1 MTIGIIL
8 ASKSQIRSELLLKAG
23 LKFTTIDANID
34 EKEAKSPYIN
44 KGYSA
49 RDLADILAAM
59 KAKKLSYKYLD
70 KLVIGCDQIMECNG
84 QILSKANNPTDLAD
98 QLKFL
103 RSKSHTLYSACV
115 VYFANKAEWRF
126 IGSATITMR
135 NLSDEYISKYVD
147 DNWDE
152 VKHCVG
158 GYKIENSGISFLSK
172 INGDYFSILG
182 LPIIQLLDY
191 LINRGVLKH

>member
-23 LKFTTIDANID
+23 LKFTAIDANID
-34 EKEAKSPYIN
+34 EKEAKSSYIN
-44 KGYSA
+44 EGYSA

-59 KAKKLSYKYLD
+59 KAKKLSCKYLD

-115 VYFANKAEWRF
+115 VYLASKAEWRF

-135 NLSDEYISKYVD
+135 NLSDGYISKYVD

-191 LINRGVLKH
+191 LVNRGVLKH

>member
-23 LKFTTIDANID
+23 LKFTAIDANID
-34 EKEAKSPYIN
+34 EKEVKSSYIN

-191 LINRGVLKH
+191 LVNRGVLKH

>member
-1 MTIGIIL
+1 MTTGIIL

-23 LKFTTIDANID
+23 LKFTAIDANID
-34 EKEAKSPYIN
+34 EKEVKSSYIN

-59 KAKKLSYKYLD
+59 KAKKLSCKYLD

-135 NLSDEYISKYVD
+135 NLSDGYISKYVD

-191 LINRGVLKH
+191 LVNRGVLIH

>member
-1 MTIGIIL
+1 MTTGIIL

-23 LKFTTIDANID
+23 LKFTAIDANID
-34 EKEAKSPYIN
+34 EKEAKSFYIN
-44 KGYSA
+44 KGHSA

-59 KAKKLSYKYLD
+59 KAKKFSCKYLD

-191 LINRGVLKH
+191 LVNRGVLKH

>member
-1 MTIGIIL
+1 MTTGIIL

-23 LKFTTIDANID
+23 LKFTAIDANID
-34 EKEAKSPYIN
+34 EKEVKSSYIN

-49 RDLADILAAM
+49 RNLADILAAM
-59 KAKKLSYKYLD
+59 KAKKLSCKYLD

-158 GYKIENSGISFLSK
+158 GYKIENTGISFLSK

-191 LINRGVLKH
+191 LVNRGVLIH

>member
-23 LKFTTIDANID
+23 LKFTAIDAKID
-34 EKEAKSPYIN
+34 EEEAKSSYIN
-44 KGYSA
+44 KGCSA

-59 KAKKLSYKYLD
+59 KAKKLSCKYLD

-191 LINRGVLKH
+191 LVNRGVLIH

>member
-8 ASKSQIRSELLLKAG
+8 ASKSQIRSELLLKAD
-23 LKFTTIDANID
+23 LKFTAIDANID
-34 EKEAKSPYIN
+34 EKEAKSSYIN
-44 KGYSA
+44 EGYSA

-59 KAKKLSYKYLD
+59 KAKKLSCKYLD

-191 LINRGVLKH
+191 LVNRGVLKH

>member
-23 LKFTTIDANID
+23 LKFTAIDANID
-34 EKEAKSPYIN
+34 EKEVKSSYIN

-59 KAKKLSYKYLD
+59 KAKKLSCKYLD

-135 NLSDEYISKYVD
+135 NLSDGYISKYVD

-191 LINRGVLKH
+191 LVNRGVLKH

>member
-23 LKFTTIDANID
+23 LKFTAIDANID
-34 EKEAKSPYIN
+34 EKEVKSSYIN

-59 KAKKLSYKYLD
+59 KAKKLSCKYLD

-84 QILSKANNPTDLAD
+84 EILSKANNPTDLAD

-172 INGDYFSILG
+172 VNGDYFSILG

-191 LINRGVLKH
+191 LVNRGVLIH

>member
-23 LKFTTIDANID
+23 LKFTAIDANID
-34 EKEAKSPYIN
+34 EKEAKSSYIN

-59 KAKKLSYKYLD
+59 KAKKLSCEYLD

-191 LINRGVLKH
+191 LVNRGVLKH

>member
-8 ASKSQIRSELLLKAG
+8 ASKSQIRSELLFKAG
-23 LKFTTIDANID
+23 LKFTAIDANID
-34 EKEAKSPYIN
+34 EKEVKSSYIN

-49 RDLADILAAM
+49 RNLADILAAM
-59 KAKKLSYKYLD
+59 KAKKLSCKYLD

-172 INGDYFSILG
+172 VNGDYFSILG

-191 LINRGVLKH
+191 LVNRGVLKH

>member
-1 MTIGIIL
+1 MTTGIIL

-23 LKFTTIDANID
+23 LKFTAIDANID
-34 EKEAKSPYIN
+34 EKEVKSSYIN

-59 KAKKLSYKYLD
+59 KAKKLSCKYLD

-191 LINRGVLKH
+191 LVNRGVLIH

>member
-23 LKFTTIDANID
+23 LKFTAIDANID
-34 EKEAKSPYIN
+34 EKEAKSSYIN

-59 KAKKLSYKYLD
+59 KAKKLSCKYLD
-70 KLVIGCDQIMECNG
+70 KLVIGCDQIMECSG
-84 QILSKANNPTDLAD
+84 QILSKANNPNDLAD

-191 LINRGVLKH
+191 LVNRGVLKH

>member
-1 MTIGIIL
+1 MTNGIIL

-23 LKFTTIDANID
+23 LKFTVVDANID
-34 EKEAKSPYIN
+34 EKEVKFSYTN
-44 KGYSA
+44 EGYSA
-49 RDLADILAAM
+49 RDLADVLAAM
-59 KAKKLSYKYLD
+59 KAKKLSCKYLD

-84 QILSKANNPTDLAD
+84 QILSKVNNPTDLVD

-103 RSKSHTLYSACV
+103 RNKSHTLYSACV

-126 IGSATITMR
+126 IGSATITMH
-135 NLSDEYISKYVD
+135 NLSDEYISNYVD
-147 DNWDE
+147 DNWSE

-158 GYKIENSGISFLSK
+158 GYKIENSGISILSK

-182 LPIIQLLDY
+182 LPIIQLLNH
-191 LINRGVLKH
+191 LVNRGVLKH

>member
-23 LKFTTIDANID
+23 LKFTAVKANID
-34 EKEAKSPYIN
+34 EKEVKSSYIN
-44 KGYSA
+44 EGYSA
-49 RDLADILAAM
+49 RDLADVLAAM
-59 KAKKLSYKYLD
+59 KAEKLSCDYLD

-84 QILSKANNPTDLAD
+84 QILSKANSPSDLAD

-103 RSKSHTLYSACV
+103 RNKSHTLYSACV

-135 NLSDEYISKYVD
+135 NLSDEYINKYVD
-147 DNWDE
+147 DNWNS
-152 VKHCVG
+152 VKYCVG
-158 GYKIENSGISFLSK
+158 GYKIEDSGISFLSK

-182 LPIIQLLDY
+182 LPIVQLLDH
-191 LINRGVLKH
+191 LVNRGVLKH

>member
-23 LKFTTIDANID
+23 LKFTAIDANID
-34 EKEAKSPYIN
+34 EKEVKSSYIN
-44 KGYSA
+44 KGNSG

-59 KAKKLSYKYLD
+59 KAKKLSCKYLD

-191 LINRGVLKH
+191 LVNRGVLKH

>member
-1 MTIGIIL
+1 MTTGIIL

-23 LKFTTIDANID
+23 LKFTAIDANID
-34 EKEAKSPYIN
+34 EKEVKSSYIN

-59 KAKKLSYKYLD
+59 KAKKLSCKYLD

-191 LINRGVLKH
+191 LVNRGVLKH

>member
-23 LKFTTIDANID
+23 LKFTAIDANID
-34 EKEAKSPYIN
+34 EKEAKSSYIN

-49 RDLADILAAM
+49 RNLADILAAM
-59 KAKKLSYKYLD
+59 KAKKLSCKYLD

-115 VYFANKAEWRF
+115 VYFATKAEWRF

-135 NLSDEYISKYVD
+135 YLSDEYISKYVD
-147 DNWDE
+147 DNWNE

-191 LINRGVLKH
+191 LVNRGVLKH

>member
-23 LKFTTIDANID
+23 LKFTAVDANID
-34 EKEAKSPYIN
+34 EKEAKSSYIN

-59 KAKKLSYKYLD
+59 KAKELSCKYLD

-84 QILSKANNPTDLAD
+84 QILSKSNNPTDLAD

-103 RSKSHTLYSACV
+103 RSKSHILYSACV

-172 INGDYFSILG
+172 VNGDYFSILG

-191 LINRGVLKH
+191 LVNRGVLKH

>member
-1 MTIGIIL
+1 MTTGIIL

-23 LKFTTIDANID
+23 LKFTAIDANID
-34 EKEAKSPYIN
+34 EKEVKSSYIN

-59 KAKKLSYKYLD
+59 KAKKLSCKYLD

-115 VYFANKAEWRF
+115 VYFSNKAEWRF
-126 IGSATITMR
+126 IGSATMTMR
-135 NLSDEYISKYVD
+135 NLSDGYISKYVD

-191 LINRGVLKH
+191 LVNRGVLKH

>member
-8 ASKSQIRSELLLKAG
+8 ASKSQIRSELLLKAD
-23 LKFTTIDANID
+23 LKFTAIDPNID
-34 EKEAKSPYIN
+34 EKEAKSSYIN

-59 KAKKLSYKYLD
+59 KAKKLSCKYLD

-152 VKHCVG
+152 VRHCVG

-191 LINRGVLKH
+191 LVNRGVLKH

>member
-23 LKFTTIDANID
+23 LKFIAIDANID
-34 EKEAKSPYIN
+34 EKEVKSSYIN
-44 KGYSA
+44 KGNSA

-59 KAKKLSYKYLD
+59 KAKKLSCKYLD

-84 QILSKANNPTDLAD
+84 QILSKASNPTELAD

-158 GYKIENSGISFLSK
+158 GYKIENSGISLLSK

-182 LPIIQLLDY
+182 LPVIQLLDY
-191 LINRGVLKH
+191 LVNRGVLKH

>member
-1 MTIGIIL
+1 MTTGIIL

-23 LKFTTIDANID
+23 LKFTAIDANID
-34 EKEAKSPYIN
+34 EKEAKSSYIN
-44 KGYSA
+44 NGYSA

-59 KAKKLSYKYLD
+59 KAKKLSCEYLD

-172 INGDYFSILG
+172 VNGDYFSILG

-191 LINRGVLKH
+191 LVNRGVLKH

>member
-1 MTIGIIL
+1 MTTGIIL

-23 LKFTTIDANID
+23 LKFTAIDANID
-34 EKEAKSPYIN
+34 EKEVKSSYIN

-59 KAKKLSYKYLD
+59 KAKKLSCEYLD

-158 GYKIENSGISFLSK
+158 GYKIENTGISFLSK

-191 LINRGVLKH
+191 LVNRGVLKH

>member
-23 LKFTTIDANID
+23 LKFTAVKANID
-34 EKEAKSPYIN
+34 EKEVKSSYIN
-44 KGYSA
+44 EGYSA
-49 RDLADILAAM
+49 RDLADVLAAM
-59 KAKKLSYKYLD
+59 KAEKLSCDYLD

-84 QILSKANNPTDLAD
+84 QILSKANSPSDLAD

-103 RSKSHTLYSACV
+103 RNKSHTLYSACV

-135 NLSDEYISKYVD
+135 NLSNEYINKYVD
-147 DNWDE
+147 DNWNS
-152 VKHCVG
+152 VKYCVG
-158 GYKIENSGISFLSK
+158 GYKIEDRGISFLSK

-182 LPIIQLLDY
+182 LPIVQLLDH
-191 LINRGVLKH
+191 LVNRGVLKH

>member
-23 LKFTTIDANID
+23 LKFTAIDANID
-34 EKEAKSPYIN
+34 EKEAKSSYIN

-59 KAKKLSYKYLD
+59 KAMKLSCKYLD

-147 DNWDE
+147 DNWGE

-191 LINRGVLKH
+191 LVNRGVLKH

>member
-23 LKFTTIDANID
+23 LKFIAIDANID
-34 EKEAKSPYIN
+34 EKEVKSSYIN
-44 KGYSA
+44 KGNSA

-59 KAKKLSYKYLD
+59 KAKKLSCKYLD

-158 GYKIENSGISFLSK
+158 GYKIENSGISLLSK

-182 LPIIQLLDY
+182 LPVIQLLDY
-191 LINRGVLKH
+191 LVNRGVLKH